1 MSCKIQLFQLF
12 TINIATIIYQLA
24 AQQLRGKESSCQ
36 CRTHCCIARDTV
48 SIPGSGRCPRVGNSN
63 LLQYSCLEN
72 FMDSG
77 AWWSI
82 VYGVTKSQTQLS
94 ACVRA
99 HKHTHT
105 HTRTQSNHSLLT
117 TTVPGNRITGRYRK
131 VKQAIFYILVT
142 HSSILPW
149 KIPWTEEPSR
159 LQSMGSQRVGHDC
172 GTSPSVSP

>member
-1 MSCKIQLFQLF
+1 MTCYSCVCLDYGICTFVAMSCKIQLFQLF
-12 TINIATIIYQLA
+12 TINTATIIYQLA

-94 ACVRA
+94 ACVRT

-105 HTRTQSNHSLLT
+105 HTHTHTHAHR
-117 TTVPGNRITGRYRK
+117 
-131 VKQAIFYILVT
+131 VT
-142 HSSILPW
+142 IHF
-149 KIPWTEEPSR
+149 
-159 LQSMGSQRVGHDC
+159 LQLRSQVTGSQVG
-172 GTSPSVSP
+172 TEK